1 MKAVSKSV
9 LWLAGL
15 GLSTTVTLSAQANNT
30 ASNTSNIDRVLNQLT
45 TQHNNTSSL
54 VRNARQPATLSLSSP
69 LVQQSHKKEV
79 KDDIPV
85 LEKLTAVASTTVN
98 RFKQTG
104 LASWYG
110 RQFHGRKTANGETFD
125 MNAMTAAHSTLP
137 MNCYVRV
144 TNRDNGKSI
153 IVKINDRPKTDRVLD
168 LSYGAAKA
176 IGMSG
181 SVGNV
186 TIERI
191 DDPK

>member
-79 KDDIPV
+79 KDDTPV